1 MKLRHE
7 LNLFDDHTF
16 YLIQEVPDDER
27 SKERIDIMSAHV
39 YKTIYGAFMAHQ
51 NLGVNANNRK
61 KKYAIYYCHPNS
73 RDVMVPYHFENEDAW
88 YTGEVVICRNHTF
101 NHLCTGY
108 LEYEKS
114 IFTEDDADFAYL
126 TFTSIP
132 DTDAEIEMDD
142 RHSEKQTDFDLNALV
157 KGHFSHFWFIRN
169 VGVMEEK

>member
-61 KKYAIYYCHPNS
+61 KNTLFIIAILIVGMSWSLIILKMKMH
-73 RDVMVPYHFENEDAW
+73 
-88 YTGEVVICRNHTF
+88 G
-101 NHLCTGY
+101 
-108 LEYEKS
+108 
-114 IFTEDDADFAYL
+114 
-126 TFTSIP
+126 IP
-132 DTDAEIEMDD
+132 E
-142 RHSEKQTDFDLNALV
+142 R
-157 KGHFSHFWFIRN
+157 
-169 VGVMEEK
+169 